1 MAKKDTNIIPRKEA
15 LTSKPRKKVLISN
28 DFREILISQETS
40 IIEQRIIT
48 MILSAIKDEQS
59 LFISVKSPTQDEN
72 PQRQLSFDDYFEGW
86 AHQGLVDFSVS
97 IQDINPGR
105 KMKNN
110 TIQEALVNMTN
121 INWLRLKD
129 ETINGYKA
137 VPFILEPSWNKKNI
151 YFKMDK
157 AVLKHLLNMTQYY
170 SIKKDLSFNTSTN
183 NTLRFLMWLVK
194 FKKQGSI
201 SKEYVQLLKE
211 LSIPINKYEGYY
223 RFERDFLTRVK
234 ADLDSYNDISFN
246 YSYKEGIYNFV
257 LYSTTN
263 AIGFDNNY
271 PNLDALQI
279 DRALKYLKKQRSL
292 NEPQLRIMKKLYE
305 VKGYKELSKH
315 LKRRV
320 DLELKGE
327 AYIKAV
333 FALLE
338 KVG

>member
-59 LFISVKSPTQDEN
+59 LFISVKSPMQDESQ
-72 PQRQLSFDDYFEGW
+72 QRQLSFDDYFEGW

-257 LYSTTN
+257 LYSTAN

>member
-1 MAKKDTNIIPRKEA
+1 MAKKDNKPSVKRET

-59 LFISVKSPTQDEN
+59 LFINMKSPFTEEEESK
-72 PQRQLSFDDYFEGW
+72 QLSFDDYFQGW
-86 AHQGLVDFSVS
+86 AHQGVIDFSVS
-97 IQDINPGR
+97 INDLNPGR
-105 KMKNN
+105 KMKNS

-157 AVLKHLLNMTQYY
+157 AVMQHLLNMAQYY

-194 FKKQGSI
+194 FKKLGGI
-201 SKEYVQLLKE
+201 TKEYTQLLKE
-211 LSIPINKYEGYY
+211 LSIPVNKYEGHY
-223 RFERDFLTRVK
+223 RFERDFLIRVK
-234 ADLDSYNDISFN
+234 ADLDQFNDISFN
-246 YSYKEGIYNFV
+246 YSYKEGHYNFV
-257 LYSTTN
+257 IYNTQN
-263 AIGFDNNY
+263 AVGYDDKF
-271 PNLDALQI
+271 PSLDELQI
-279 DRALKYLKKQRSL
+279 ARALKYLKKQRSL
-292 NEPQLRIMKKLYE
+292 DDKQLRIMKKLYE
-305 VKGYKELSKH
+305 VKGYKELSSH
-315 LKRRV
+315 LKRKIE
-320 DLELKGE
+320 LSLKGE
-327 AYIKAV
+327 QYINAV
-333 FALLE
+333 FSLLE
-338 KVG
+338 NI

>member
-1 MAKKDTNIIPRKEA
+1 MAKKSTSIIPRKEA

>member
-59 LFISVKSPTQDEN
+59 LFISVKSPMQDESQ
-72 PQRQLSFDDYFEGW
+72 QRQLSFDDYFEGW

-194 FKKQGSI
+194 FKKC
-201 SKEYVQLLKE
+201 E
-211 LSIPINKYEGYY
+211 
-223 RFERDFLTRVK
+223 
-234 ADLDSYNDISFN
+234 
-246 YSYKEGIYNFV
+246 
-257 LYSTTN
+257 
-263 AIGFDNNY
+263 
-271 PNLDALQI
+271 
-279 DRALKYLKKQRSL
+279 
-292 NEPQLRIMKKLYE
+292 
-305 VKGYKELSKH
+305 
-315 LKRRV
+315 
-320 DLELKGE
+320 
-327 AYIKAV
+327 
-333 FALLE
+333 
-338 KVG
+338 

>member
-59 LFISVKSPTQDEN
+59 LFISVKSPIQDEN
-72 PQRQLSFDDYFEGW
+72 QQRQLSFDDYFEGW
-86 AHQGLVDFSVS
+86 AHQGVVDFSVS

-110 TIQEALVNMTN
+110 TIQEALVSMTN

-201 SKEYVQLLKE
+201 SKEYKQLLKE

-257 LYSTTN
+257 LYSTSN
-263 AIGFDNNY
+263 AIGFDKNY

-279 DRALKYLKKQRSL
+279 GRALKYLKKQRSL
-292 NEPQLRIMKKLYE
+292 NESQLRIIRKLYE

-315 LKRRV
+315 LKRRI

-327 AYIKAV
+327 EYIKAV
-333 FALLE
+333 FALLD